1 MKDSWLEVICGASF
15 GCWFALPSEKLPVS
29 FGPWPLAFESL
40 AMKWMPQSTLRFRIL
55 QDGRVEE
62 SVEGVVGETCLQLT
76 ERIEA
81 ALGAVEQRRPTAE
94 AFLLPQDQSQTIPAE
109 LF

>member
-1 MKDSWLEVICGASF
+1 
-15 GCWFALPSEKLPVS
+15 
-29 FGPWPLAFESL
+29 
-40 AMKWMPQSTLRFRIL
+40 MKWMPQRTLRFRIF

-62 SVEGVVGETCLQLT
+62 SVEGVVGESCQQLT

-81 ALGAVEQRRPTAE
+81 ALGAVEQSRPTAE
-94 AFLLPQDQSQTIPAE
+94 AFLRTQDQYQTIPAE